1 LPVPVSSPISSKARK
16 WELKF
21 VARFVDP
28 AATGGDGNEI
38 FDRGYGG
45 SVRVM
50 QSGVRPEFNRRLE
63 WINSRQIDA
72 RR

>member
-1 LPVPVSSPISSKARK
+1 MPITPPISSKARK

-21 VARFVDP
+21 LARFVDR
-28 AATGGDGNEI
+28 AATRGDRNET